1 MVEQDGHPPIRWKHM
16 FIYCGIEDK
25 RFYEAGSLQGK
36 PPAVL
41 ASFVLLNYKNISFIC
56 TNHA

>member
-25 RFYEAGSLQGK
+25 RFYEAG
-36 PPAVL
+36 PAVL